1 MLALHDNPGQTL
13 AGETPTT
20 SIRQQIMSAVT
31 TALTAIVA
39 GATYV
44 STVAQVSESLPEGPV
59 EHIDPKDVPACFPI
73 DADELRSPALVGD
86 DEDNM
91 EGRLT
96 VLVTCVVYSA
106 TNSTRQARNDLMR
119 DVEKALLNDS
129 SLAALILDIEPARV
143 TTDKGVIPNFSV
155 WDQEFLVSYR
165 YNRADGG

>member
-1 MLALHDNPGQTL
+1 MAN
-13 AGETPTT
+13 
-20 SIRQQIMSAVT
+20 SVRQQIMSAVT
-31 TALTAIVA
+31 AALTAIVA
-39 GATYV
+39 GSTYV
-44 STVAQVSESLPEGPV
+44 STVAHVSESLPEGPV
-59 EHIDPKDVPACFPI
+59 QDIDLSKVPACFPI
-73 DADELRSPALVGD
+73 DADETRQPALVGD

-119 DVEKALLNDS
+119 DVEKALLGDS
-129 SLAALILDIEPARV
+129 TLASLIVDIEPSKV

-155 WDQEFLVSYR
+155 WDQEFLVAYR